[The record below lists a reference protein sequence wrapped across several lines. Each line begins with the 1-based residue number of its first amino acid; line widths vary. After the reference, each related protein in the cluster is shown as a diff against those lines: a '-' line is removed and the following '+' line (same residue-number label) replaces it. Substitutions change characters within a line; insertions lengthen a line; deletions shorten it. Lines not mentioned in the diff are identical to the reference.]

1 MININANYMEKTV
14 VHIEAEV
21 NAPLQK
27 VWDDYNSP
35 QAITKWNQASA
46 DWYCPSSTVD
56 LRTGGRF
63 QNRMEA
69 KNGSFGFDFEGEY
82 LEVLPLQK
90 IVYRMDDDRKV
101 WINFIEE
108 GDNTRLKI
116 DFEAEDM
123 NPVELQKEGWQAILN
138 SFKNYTEN
146 N

>member
-1 MININANYMEKTV
+1 MTNINANYMEKTV

-21 NAPLQK
+21 NAPIQK

-35 QAITKWNQASA
+35 EAITKWNQASA
-46 DWYCPSSTVD
+46 DWYCPSSSVD
-56 LRTGGRF
+56 LHKGGRF
-63 QNRMEA
+63 KNRMEA
-69 KNGSFGFDFEGEY
+69 KDGSFGFDFEGEY

-90 IVYRMDDDRKV
+90 IVYRMDDDRKG
-101 WINFIEE
+101 W
-108 GDNTRLKI
+108 I